1 MPGLSA
7 QEGLGSVIWL
17 AWQTLRTEQ
26 LYATLV
32 VIGMLGLLS
41 NSLLAGLARRLTPW
55 QETAS

>member
-1 MPGLSA
+1 M
-7 QEGLGSVIWL
+7 IWL